1 MFIMTKKKLDDKELA
16 MARIRQSRTTMLAKH
31 PFFGDLAYSM
41 QIKIDDTLNPPTAAT
56 DGDDLYYH
64 PAFIK
69 SLKDSEV
76 VFVTGHEVLHAAL
89 DHVHRKG
96 NRDPQGW
103 NVACDIVVNQLLID
117 NGVGSMP
124 PDLIYD
130 PDLYRR
136 GGGMVTKI
144 YDLLPKN
151 DKRKA
156 MDDFKPG
163 GKPDPARAA
172 KMRARLQKALQV
184 AKEAGTVSG
193 SLEAFVEGATAVKV
207 PWEQYLR
214 EFMSATRDDR
224 TYARRNRRYAA
235 LDVILPARDG
245 EKIGPIVFGIDCSG
259 STDDVMIAQCGA
271 EIQSIVDDLQPDSVH
286 VVYWDTEVKK
296 VEVYKPGEQINVKA
310 YGRGGTRPQCVFE
323 YLAKENIVPD
333 KAIIATDL
341 EFYGD
346 IGPEPE
352 YPVMWAVMQGNKTNI
367 AWGEVLVVD

>member
-1 MFIMTKKKLDDKELA
+1 MSKKVDEKEAVLKRLKQ
-16 MARIRQSRTTMLAKH
+16 ARIRLLANH
-31 PFFGDLAYSM
+31 PFFGDLAFGM
-41 QIKIDDTLNPPTAAT
+41 KMNIDDTLNPPTAAT

-64 PAFIK
+64 PAFVK
-69 SLKDSEV
+69 TLKDQEL
-76 VFVTGHEVLHAAL
+76 VFVTGHEVLHVAL
-89 DHVHRKG
+89 DHVHRRG
-96 NRDPQGW
+96 NRDPQRW
-103 NVACDIVVNQLLID
+103 NIACDIVVNQLLAD
-117 NGVGSMP
+117 NRVGSMP
-124 PDLIYD
+124 TDLIYD
-130 PDLYRR
+130 PLLFNK
-136 GGGMVTKI
+136 GGGAVAKI

-163 GKPDPARAA
+163 GKPDPTRAA
-172 KMRARLQKALQV
+172 KMRAKLQKALQT
-184 AKEAGTVSG
+184 AREAGSVSG

-207 PWEQYLR
+207 RWEDHLR
-214 EFMSATRDDR
+214 EFMTAIKDDR

-235 LDVILPARDG
+235 LDVILPGRDG

-271 EIQSIVDDLQPDSVH
+271 EIQSIVDELQPEAVH
-286 VVYWDTEVKK
+286 VIYWDTTVKK
-296 VEVYKPGEQINVKA
+296 METYKPGEQINVKA

-323 YLAKENIVPD
+323 YLEKHDIVPD

-341 EFYGD
+341 WFD
-346 IGPEPE
+346 DNIGPEPA